1 MSVDEVTVVTLFKEV
16 SGKLSSAL
24 VFHVASVEQMRRK
37 RNGFFKYVRDGKINR
52 VDVGVLWCVFR
63 VKVKCI
69 VTTQIELPNE
79 LFSYVMIVSRLLPLT
94 CCLTMESFRG
104 VITFQPV
111 LTRVNLRMG

>member
-1 MSVDEVTVVTLFKEV
+1 MCVDEVTVVTLFKEV

-52 VDVGVLWCVFR
+52 VDVGVLWRVFR

-79 LFSYVMIVSRLLPLT
+79 LFSYVMIVS
-94 CCLTMESFRG
+94 
-104 VITFQPV
+104 
-111 LTRVNLRMG
+111 